1 QAARFGTRFHRWVEQ
16 HFGAT
21 ALIDEGDLDS
31 ADADEWSDQDLAGLC
46 QSFAE
51 GRFGERTPYRLEAP
65 FEYRLAGRVI
75 RGRSDA
81 VYREQHADGERWLVV
96 DWKTSAHTRADPL
109 QLAIYRL
116 AWAEVAG
123 VEPETVRAGFFYV
136 RRDELDVLDDLP
148 DAEALA
154 DRLYG

>member
-1 QAARFGTRFHRWVEQ
+1 CPWPSVMSGSAVVRATAGLDGYAEELLRPMPHRPSQAARFGTRFHRWVEQ

-75 RGRSDA
+75 RGRIDA

-116 AWAEVAG
+116 AWAE
-123 VEPETVRAGFFYV
+123 
-136 RRDELDVLDDLP
+136 
-148 DAEALA
+148 
-154 DRLYG
+154 